1 MIRHLYTQKSKAFHS
16 VFIQS
21 LFCRFMEIIFLGVF
35 GWDHQVIGN
44 DTDAASVVY
53 AVSAF
58 VDSKH
63 IQ

>member
-1 MIRHLYTQKSKAFHS
+1 
-16 VFIQS
+16 
-21 LFCRFMEIIFLGVF
+21 MEIIFLGVF